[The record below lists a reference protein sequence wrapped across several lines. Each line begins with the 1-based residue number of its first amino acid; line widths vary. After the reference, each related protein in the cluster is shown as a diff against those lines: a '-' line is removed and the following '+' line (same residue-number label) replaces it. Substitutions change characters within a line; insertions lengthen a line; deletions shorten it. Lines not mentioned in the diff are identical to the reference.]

1 MCWRL
6 CRHHVV
12 VRASLNIFSVLTVLV
27 QRPKVVRFSG
37 PLFRCF
43 SVEEEESGSS
53 DTCVAS
59 LHVGRAG
66 TGDAFF
72 ASGATLP
79 TS

>member
-6 CRHHVV
+6 CRHHVM

-43 SVEEEESGSS
+43 SVEEEERFFRHLCGEF
-53 DTCVAS
+53 A
-59 LHVGRAG
+59 RR
-66 TGDAFF
+66 TGWRW
-72 ASGATLP
+72 
-79 TS
+79 

>member
-12 VRASLNIFSVLTVLV
+12 VRASLNVFSVLTVLV
-27 QRPKVVRFSG
+27 QRPRLSGFLANFFVV
-37 PLFRCF
+37 FRWRRN
-43 SVEEEESGSS
+43 GSS
-53 DTCVAS
+53 DNCVAS
-59 LHVGRAG
+59 YHVGRAS

>member
-27 QRPKVVRFSG
+27 QRPRLSGFLAHFFVVFQLR
-37 PLFRCF
+37 RRN
-43 SVEEEESGSS
+43 GSS

-59 LHVGRAG
+59 YHVGRAG
-66 TGDAFF
+66 TGDAFC